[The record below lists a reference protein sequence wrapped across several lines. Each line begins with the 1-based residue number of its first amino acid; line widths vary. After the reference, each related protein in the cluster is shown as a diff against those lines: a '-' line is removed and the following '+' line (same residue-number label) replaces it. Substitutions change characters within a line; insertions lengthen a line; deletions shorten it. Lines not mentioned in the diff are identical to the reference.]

1 MNENAL
7 LEEILVSY
15 EFQNNFFFT
24 FVSESFSF
32 HPPNAKIFHMVL
44 LKSLFLVYFIAM
56 FCHYEMYLNST

>member
-24 FVSESFSF
+24 FVFENFFF
-32 HPPNAKIFHMVL
+32 HLNNVKIFHMVL
-44 LKSLFLVYFIAM
+44 
-56 FCHYEMYLNST
+56 